1 MDFYKKLE
9 TSTNEKDV
17 ENNYREFF
25 NSQLKNK
32 CVITSPYN
40 TDGHLK
46 YKDKEQ
52 GVDLN
57 VLFEFKYDVDFTN
70 RIDRARVVIQALYYL
85 KKFEDA
91 GEFLLPTTLFI
102 GDKNE
107 CFYFHTNKVLKYL
120 GYDLDWKI
128 APSEAGF
135 KNPDLLKDMVGNKDL
150 ELVYIINIDKD
161 FKFMNI
167 LKEINKITMD
177 VKAKF
182 RITHQ
187 NVPIILN
194 SFLSKVLDDKKLEV
208 NEKVNLFIQS
218 LVDRDNN
225 YQHPKKQNVFVTK
238 GFGNIKIKGSGYNS
252 FMGFFDT
259 ELSPSEKEALTASQ
273 DRLIEDET
281 RRFKGEFY
289 TPTIWVD
296 EAHKMVSEQFG
307 EDWKEKYVVW
317 DPASGTGNLTRDY
330 KFKELYC
337 STLNGSDVETMAQSG
352 YNPES
357 TRFQYDF
364 LSDGIIDGKIDVKN
378 DDKLPEGLKNAIL
391 EGKEIIIFMNPP
403 YGSAQNPDG
412 ETKNDISTNKI
423 SQFMKNS
430 KHKYGDAQKQLYTQF
445 LYKIMM
451 YDCNIK
457 ICVFSPT
464 SFMTGTSF
472 KYFRDIFFKK
482 YSFEKGFLMN
492 AEEFDGTSEWGI
504 SFSLWSNGINKN
516 NHNFIY
522 NVLEQNNFNI
532 EKKCIKNIYNVG
544 NDHKASKWIREELTN
559 KKTYDKPQMSSG
571 LTVKDKGYGKILN
584 DTIGCFLTNSNN
596 IHYNPTHVALFTSAF
611 SGWSGISIIKGN
623 FKKCVSVFSAR
634 RTIKSNWINWS
645 DEYLEPTK
653 EIQQSNKYKQFEND
667 SIVYSLFNT
676 KSNQSSMRQVEYKD
690 KKWDIKNEFFFMSK
704 DEMQKLADENHF
716 DELYKDARSSEERY
730 VYNLLKTT
738 NLSPDAKDVL
748 ETARELVRK
757 TFEWRKI
764 MHQTNPE
771 YHLDTWDAGWYQIKK
786 ILNQH
791 FKEEY
796 KAFTVKYKTFEDRM
810 RPQVYELGFLKQ

>member
-1 MDFYKKLE
+1 MEFYKKLE

-52 GVDLN
+52 KIDLN

-135 KNPDLLKDMVGNKDL
+135 KNPDLLKDMVSNKDL

-182 RITHQ
+182 RITQQ

-194 SFLSKVLDDKKLEV
+194 SFLSKVLDDPKMSV
-208 NEKVNLFIQS
+208 NDKVNLFIHT
-218 LVDRDNN
+218 LIDRDNN
-225 YQHPKKQNVFVTK
+225 YQHPRKQNVLVTK
-238 GFGNIKIKGSGYNS
+238 GFGNVKIKGSGYNS

-281 RRFKGEFY
+281 RRNKGEFY
-289 TPTIWVD
+289 TPTLWVD
-296 EAHKMVSEQFG
+296 EAHKMISEQFG

-330 KFKELYC
+330 NFKELYC
-337 STLNGSDVETMAQSG
+337 STLNGSDIETMIQSG
-352 YNPES
+352 YNSEA

-364 LSDGIIDGKIDVKN
+364 LNDGVIDGEIDVKN
-378 DDKLPEGLKNAIL
+378 DDKLPSGLKEAIL
-391 EGKEIIIFMNPP
+391 EGKKIIVLMNPP
-403 YGSAQNPDG
+403 YGTA
-412 ETKNDISTNKI
+412 NDAGAKGTHKGGISLTNINMLMKKDNWGSS
-423 SQFMKNS
+423 SQ
-430 KHKYGDAQKQLYTQF
+430 QLYAQF
-445 LYKIMM
+445 LYKIF
-451 YDCNIK
+451 NINK
-457 ICVFSPT
+457 ENFNICMFTPPMFLSGG
-464 SFMTGTSF
+464 SY
-472 KYFRDIFFKK
+472 KKFRNSFFKK
-482 YSFEKGFLMN
+482 FKYSTGYLMN
-492 AEEFDGTSEWGI
+492 ANNFADVGDWGL
-504 SFSLWSNGINKN
+504 SFTILLSGCETKN
-516 NHNFIY
+516 NFKLVTKELDNTDIINEEKFIY
-522 NVLEQNNFNI
+522 NLDN
-532 EKKCIKNIYNVG
+532 EKSFSDFIKRKLKKETKNI
-544 NDHKASKWIREELTN
+544 S
-559 KKTYDKPQMSSG
+559 PQMSSA
-571 LTVKDKGYGKILN
+571 LKVNNKDGRGNLYKNSLGYYVNI
-584 DTIGCFLTNSNN
+584 SNN
-596 IHYNPTHVALFTSAF
+596 IVENTSGVCLFSA
-611 SGWSGISIIKGN
+611 SAYKGNGISVLPIN
-623 FKKCVSVFSAR
+623 FLDVTCNFSAR
-634 RTIKSNWINWS
+634 KLIKSNWKNQK
-645 DEYLEPTK
+645 DEYIAPT
-653 EIQQSNKYKQFEND
+653 EAIQLTPKYKQFESD

-676 KSNQSSMRQVEYKD
+676 SSNQSSMRQVDYKD

-704 DEMQKLADENHF
+704 DEMQQLADENHF

-738 NLSPDAKDVL
+738 NLSPDAQDVL
-748 ETARELVRK
+748 ESARELVRK

-786 ILNQH
+786 ILNEH

-796 KAFTVKYKTFEDRM
+796 KAFTVKYKAFEDRM
-810 RPQVYELGFLKQ
+810 RPQVYELGFLKS